1 MRLKP
6 PILIL
11 FFLCAALFSG
21 CTGELPEQKSG
32 TESGSVVRTVTDSQ
46 KLDVFA
52 AAERD
57 LAEQLAAYEA
67 EMKRLQPEIQA
78 FEARRKANPGKRMI
92 APFRRPWKPDIRA
105 WTRAA

>member
-57 LAEQLAAYEA
+57 LGEQLAAYEA
-67 EMKRLQPEIQA
+67 EMKRRYSRMDHLSRGSGPESFRPECQA
-78 FEARRKANPGKRMI
+78 SA
-92 APFRRPWKPDIRA
+92 FR
-105 WTRAA
+105 